1 MNKIFNTIKSEFSAV
16 ISGTKLTK
24 NYELEKQPYMTAG
37 LHGLWQVYRGEK
49 RGQADKKVS
58 VFMVEKKSWDK
69 KKSELN
75 IQGTMPSQN
84 MKEEALQLVK
94 KDSTNLAK
102 LRHPSILSLVE

>member
-24 NYELEKQPYMTAG
+24 NYELEKQPYMQAG
-37 LHGLWQVYRGEK
+37 LHGLWNVYRAEK

-58 VFMVEKKSWDK
+58 VFMIEKKSWDK

-75 IQGTMPSQN
+75 VLGMPSQN
-84 MKEEALQLVK
+84 MKEEAMQLVK
-94 KDSTNLAK
+94 KDSLNLAK